1 MSVNESVEI
10 KGAPIIIENLSKSFG
25 KFEAVKDANLD
36 IKAGEFLT
44 FLGPSGSGK
53 TTTLMMVAGF
63 LIPTYG
69 DIVVDG
75 KSIVTVPAHK
85 RNIGM
90 MFQHY
95 ALFPHMSVAD
105 NVAFPLQMR
114 KMSKDRIKERID
126 WALDLVQ
133 LSKFKHR
140 RPHQLSGG
148 QQQRVALARA
158 VVFEP
163 AVLLLDEPLG
173 ALDAKLRENMQIE
186 LKLLHATLGTTVLY
200 VTHDQAEALTLSDR
214 ICVFNDGRIM
224 QVGTPDDL
232 YNFPANRFVADFIG
246 ETNFLTGAVNARQ
259 EQQCDIRLDDTIS
272 MVGLYRDDY
281 GQPEQWATYS
291 LRPEKILL
299 GEPAQHTENKYEGI
313 VQEYLYLGEFTK
325 YRIELSPSI
334 ELTVK
339 ATNRKGRKL
348 LSRGEKTLVGWAKD
362 EMLLVETDVPPSAYQ

>member
-1 MSVNESVEI
+1 MAAGESSEI
-10 KGAPIIIENLSKSFG
+10 RGAHIKIEKLSKLFG
-25 KFEAVKDANLD
+25 KFVAVQEASLD

-69 DIVVDG
+69 DIVVAG
-75 KSIVTVPAHK
+75 ESIVTVPAHK

-105 NVAFPLQMR
+105 NIAFPLQMR
-114 KMSKDRIKERID
+114 RMRKDHIKERVD
-126 WALDLVQ
+126 WVLGLVQ
-133 LSKFKHR
+133 LSEFKNR
-140 RPHQLSGG
+140 MPHQLSGG

-186 LKLLHATLGTTVLY
+186 LKQMHATLGTTVLY
-200 VTHDQAEALTLSDR
+200 VTHDQEEALTLSDR
-214 ICVFNDGRIM
+214 ICVFNEGRIM

-232 YNFPANRFVADFIG
+232 YNLPENRFVADFIG
-246 ETNFLTGAVNARQ
+246 ETNFLTGKVTSRENGGYSIQ
-259 EQQCDIRLDDTIS
+259 LDEAIS
-272 MVGLYRDDY
+272 MNGLLRDSFDP
-281 GQPEQWATYS
+281 PEKWATYS
-291 LRPEKILL
+291 LRPEKILI
-299 GEPAQHTENKYEGI
+299 GESAEQVENSYEGV
-313 VQEYLYLGEFTK
+313 VQEFLYLGEFTK
-325 YRIELSPSI
+325 YRISLSNKI

-348 LSRGEKTLVGWAKD
+348 LSKGEKTAVGWERE
-362 EMLLVETDVPPSAYQ
+362 EMLLVESEVPPES

>member
-1 MSVNESVEI
+1 MAASELAEI
-10 KGAPIIIENLSKSFG
+10 KGAPIKIEKLSKHFG
-25 KFEAVKDANLD
+25 KFVAVQEANLD

-69 DIVVDG
+69 DIVIAEN
-75 KSIVTVPAHK
+75 SIVTIPPHK

-105 NVAFPLQMR
+105 NIAFPLQMR
-114 KMSKDRIKERID
+114 RMPKDKIKERVD
-126 WALDLVQ
+126 WVLGLVQ
-133 LSKFKHR
+133 LSEFKNR

-163 AVLLLDEPLG
+163 SVLLLDEPLG

-186 LKLLHATLGTTVLY
+186 LKQMHATLGTTVLY
-200 VTHDQAEALTLSDR
+200 VTHDQEEALTLSDR
-214 ICVFNDGRIM
+214 ICVFNEGRIM

-232 YNFPANRFVADFIG
+232 YNLPENRFVADFIG
-246 ETNFLTGAVNARQ
+246 ETNFLTGKVAAKEDNGCTV
-259 EQQCDIRLDDTIS
+259 RLDETIT
-272 MVGLYRDDY
+272 MNGLLRASFDH
-281 GQPEQWATYS
+281 PEKWATYS
-291 LRPEKILL
+291 LRPEKILV
-299 GEPAQHTENKYEGI
+299 GESADQVENSYVGI
-313 VQEYLYLGEFTK
+313 VQEFLYLGEFTK
-325 YRIELSPSI
+325 YRIELSPNI

-348 LSRGEKTLVGWAKD
+348 LSKGEKTAVGWERE
-362 EMLLVETDVPPSAYQ
+362 EMLLVESEVPPDF

>member
-1 MSVNESVEI
+1 MSANESTEV
-10 KGAPIIIENLSKSFG
+10 KGAPIKIDKLSKFFG
-25 KFEAVKDANLD
+25 KFVAVKEANLD

-69 DIVVDG
+69 DIVVDNR
-75 KSIVTVPAHK
+75 SIVTVPPHK

-105 NVAFPLQMR
+105 NIAFPLQMR
-114 KMSKDRIKERID
+114 RMPKDKISERVS

-133 LSKFKHR
+133 LSEFKDR

-163 AVLLLDEPLG
+163 SVLLLDEPLG

-186 LKLLHATLGTTVLY
+186 LKQMHAALGTTVLY

-214 ICVFNDGRIM
+214 IVVFNQGRIM
-224 QVGTPDDL
+224 QVGSPDDL
-232 YNFPANRFVADFIG
+232 YNYPENRFVADFIG
-246 ETNFLTGAVNARQ
+246 ETNFLTGEVISQ
-259 EQQCDIRLDDTIS
+259 EKQSCTIKLDETTTMKGLFRDTFP
-272 MVGLYRDDY
+272 
-281 GQPEQWATYS
+281 QPEKWATYS
-291 LRPEKILL
+291 LRPEKVLV
-299 GEPAQHTENKYEGI
+299 GEAAEQVENSYEGT
-313 VQEYLYLGEFTK
+313 VQEFLYLGEFTK
-325 YRIELSPSI
+325 YRIALSPSI
-334 ELTVK
+334 ELSVK

-348 LSRGEKTLVGWAKD
+348 LAKGGKTAVGWERE
-362 EMLLVETDVPPSAYQ
+362 EMLLVESDVAPDS

>member
-1 MSVNESVEI
+1 MSANEPTEV
-10 KGAPIIIENLSKSFG
+10 KGAPIKIDKLSKFFG
-25 KFEAVKDANLD
+25 KFVAVQEANLD

-69 DIVVDG
+69 DIVVDN
-75 KSIVTVPAHK
+75 KSIVTVPPHK

-105 NVAFPLQMR
+105 NIAFPLQMR
-114 KMSKDRIKERID
+114 RMTKDKISERVS

-133 LSKFKHR
+133 LSEFKNR

-163 AVLLLDEPLG
+163 SVLLLDEPLG

-186 LKLLHATLGTTVLY
+186 LKQMHAALGTTVLY

-214 ICVFNDGRIM
+214 ICVFNKGRIM
-224 QVGTPDDL
+224 QVGSPDDL
-232 YNFPANRFVADFIG
+232 YNYPENRFVADFIG
-246 ETNFLTGAVNARQ
+246 ETNFLTGEVVSRE
-259 EQQCDIRLDDTIS
+259 EQVCTIKLDETTTMKGLFRDTFS
-272 MVGLYRDDY
+272 
-281 GQPEQWATYS
+281 QPQKWATYS
-291 LRPEKILL
+291 LRPEKVLV
-299 GEPAQHTENKYEGI
+299 GEPAEQVENSYEGI
-313 VQEYLYLGEFTK
+313 VQEFLYLGEFTK
-325 YRIELSPSI
+325 YRIALSPSI

-339 ATNRKGRKL
+339 ATNRQGRKL
-348 LSRGEKTLVGWAKD
+348 LAKGEKAIVGWERE
-362 EMLLVETDVPPSAYQ
+362 EMLLVESDVPPDS

>member
-1 MSVNESVEI
+1 MSANESTEV
-10 KGAPIIIENLSKSFG
+10 KGAPIKIDKLSKFFG
-25 KFEAVKDANLD
+25 KFVAVKEANLD

-69 DIVVDG
+69 DIVVDNR
-75 KSIVTVPAHK
+75 SIVTVPPHK

-105 NVAFPLQMR
+105 NIAFPLQMR
-114 KMSKDRIKERID
+114 RMPKDKISERVS

-133 LSKFKHR
+133 LSEFKDR

-163 AVLLLDEPLG
+163 SVLLLDEPLG

-186 LKLLHATLGTTVLY
+186 LKQMHAALGTTVLY

-214 ICVFNDGRIM
+214 IVVFNQGRIM
-224 QVGTPDDL
+224 QVGSPDDL
-232 YNFPANRFVADFIG
+232 YNYPENRFVADFIG
-246 ETNFLTGAVNARQ
+246 ETNFLT
-259 EQQCDIRLDDTIS
+259 
-272 MVGLYRDDY
+272 
-281 GQPEQWATYS
+281 
-291 LRPEKILL
+291 
-299 GEPAQHTENKYEGI
+299 
-313 VQEYLYLGEFTK
+313 
-325 YRIELSPSI
+325 
-334 ELTVK
+334 
-339 ATNRKGRKL
+339 
-348 LSRGEKTLVGWAKD
+348 
-362 EMLLVETDVPPSAYQ
+362 